1 MMMIVSTSSS
11 RNSRSS
17 GGASGKPRARQNR
30 FAVSISK
37 LARRHASANVY
48 RGSPDMSWWSTARSG
63 NRPSRSARAISS
75 GVAPR
80 RRRNER
86 SLRFIDPAMLPS
98 CSRLGAEN
106 VLPRHVARHVRV
118 LGQAEDPL
126 AEDVTHD
133 VGCPAFDRVGLRP
146 QEAARQRSTVVA
158 VGEPGGAAAL
168 STLRVL
174 ALPRHAADA
183 LEVDRELLEPLV

>member
-30 FAVSISK
+30 FGVSTSK
-37 LARRHASANVY
+37 LARRHASATVY
-48 RGSPDMSWWSTARSG
+48 RGPPDMGWGSRARSG

-86 SLRFIDPAMLPS
+86 SLRFIGPAMLPPG
-98 CSRLGAEN
+98 SRLGAEN
-106 VLPRHVARHVRV
+106 VLPRHVPRHVGI
-118 LGQAEDPL
+118 LGQAEHPL
-126 AEDVTHD
+126 AEDVAHD
-133 VGCPAFDRVGLRP
+133 VGRAAFDRVGLGT

-158 VGEPGGAAAL
+158 VGEPGGTAA
-168 STLRVL
+168 
-174 ALPRHAADA
+174 
-183 LEVDRELLEPLV
+183 